1 MDLQARIQNDMVA
14 AMKEKDALRLS
25 TLRMAKSAIKNREIE
40 AMKKLE
46 DVDVIKVLAGLV
58 KQRKDS
64 AEQYLQGNRTDLASK
79 ETEEI
84 KILETYLP
92 AALSREAIEE
102 IVGHVIAELGASS
115 PKDMGAVMKTT
126 IGRLAGQSADGKLV
140 SEIVKSRLSG

>member
-1 MDLQARIQNDMVA
+1 
-14 AMKEKDALRLS
+14 MKEKDALRLS

-46 DVDVIKVLAGLV
+46 DADVIKVLAGLV

-79 ETEEI
+79 EIEEI

-102 IVGHVIAELGASS
+102 IVGQVIAELGASS

-140 SEIVKSRLSG
+140 SEIVKSRLSS